1 MTLLSPPFSRA
12 YHAGLII
19 LLSSHVGSLVLG
31 ILDSLPL
38 NRPRL
43 LAGEV

>member
-1 MTLLSPPFSRA
+1 LLSPPFSGA

-19 LLSSHVGSLVLG
+19 LPSSHVGNSVLG
-31 ILDSLPL
+31 IFDILPL
-38 NRPRL
+38 NRLRL

>member
-1 MTLLSPPFSRA
+1 MTLLSPPFSGA

-19 LLSSHVGSLVLG
+19 LLSSPVGSSVLVIFD
-31 ILDSLPL
+31 ILPS